1 MVPLILKLPNAR
13 KCVRLLGEATPDME
27 VLILHDPLTAAN
39 AEALAVAVT
48 EVGASLTMMQVMT
61 GAAHGSELSPV
72 AAEAMKACDLLI
84 APMTRNIAHTRARHA
99 AQATGRVKV
108 ISLPEAHGDDFFLAP
123 GWQADFSALRP
134 HVDALAAALD
144 RAKVARVTAPDGTD
158 ITMSVEGRRGRS
170 LNGFVNTVDIS
181 SGYCLEASLA
191 PVEGT
196 AEGTIVVN
204 ASIPGIGLVEKEP
217 VVIRFEKG
225 MAVSIEGGPEAK
237 AFAKLLESFEDPNVY
252 NLGELGVGMNPECTL
267 DGTMLSDE
275 SVWGGFQLAL
285 GTSAPGGTCR
295 AAAHY
300 DTVLTGA
307 TLELDGTAV
316 FAGDRLLI
324 DAGAPAR

>member
-1 MVPLILKLPNAR
+1 MVPLLLKLANAR
-13 KCVRLLGEATPDME
+13 KVVVMLGGATPDME
-27 VLILHDPLTAAN
+27 VLILHDPRTAAN

-48 EVGASLTMMQVMT
+48 EIGASLSMLQVMT
-61 GAAHGSELSPV
+61 GAHHGSELSPV

-84 APMTRNIAHTRARHA
+84 APMTRNIAHTSARHA

-123 GWQADFSALRP
+123 GWAADFAALRP
-134 HVDALAAALD
+134 KIDALAGALD
-144 RAKVARVTAPDGTD
+144 RAKTARVWSADGTD
-158 ITMSVEGRRGRS
+158 ISMSVEGRRGRS
-170 LNGFVNTVDIS
+170 LNGFVNTIDIS

-196 AEGTIVVN
+196 AEGIIVVN
-204 ASIPGIGLVEKEP
+204 ASIPGVGLIEKEP
-217 VVIRFEKG
+217 VRIRFEKG
-225 MAVSIEGGPEAK
+225 MAVSIEGGPEAVR
-237 AFAKLLESFEDPNVY
+237 FRKLLASFDDPNVY
-252 NLGELGVGMNPECTL
+252 NLGELGVGMNPECAL

-285 GTSAPGGTCR
+285 GTSAPGGNCR

-307 TLELDGTAV
+307 VLELDGVRV
-316 FAGDRLLI
+316 FDGDELLI
-324 DAGAPAR
+324 EA